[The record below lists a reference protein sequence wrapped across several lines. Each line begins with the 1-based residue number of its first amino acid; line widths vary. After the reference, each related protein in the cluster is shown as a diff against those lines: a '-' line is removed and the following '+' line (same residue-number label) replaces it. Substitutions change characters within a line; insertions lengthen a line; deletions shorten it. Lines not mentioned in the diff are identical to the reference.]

1 MKRIYFKYKSHYQSN
16 LTLAIPVVISQLGHT
31 LVHTADSVIV
41 GHFAGTIPLAAVSLV
56 NSIFIVA
63 LVIGMGISYGLTP
76 LIAQESGKKNNHECG
91 KLLANS
97 LLINAIFGI
106 LLYLLIYY
114 GSLLFIDRMDQD
126 PDVVAQAKPYLGL
139 LGFSIVPL
147 MIFMTFKQFAEGLG
161 FTKQAMMISLW
172 GNLINVCLGIIFV
185 KGLFGVEPMGVN
197 GVGWSTLID
206 RTIMAVVMCIYVL
219 RSKYFKDYLKSFS
232 HQSIDKIRS
241 FKILKIG
248 TPVAL
253 QYTFEVTAF
262 SVSAILIGSI
272 GAVEQAAHLVA
283 INLAAITYMMASGIS
298 AAATI
303 KTGNNFGKEDFM
315 NLRLSAISSYH
326 IVLIF
331 MAIAAL
337 LFAGLNEYLPWIYT
351 SDMAVISIAAQLLI
365 IAAFFQLFD
374 GAQIVG
380 LGILRGI
387 GDVNVPTLITFVAYW
402 VIGIPA
408 GYYLGIVLGWGA
420 NGIWYGLTLG
430 LLVSAGLLF
439 TRFHYFSKKLVR
451 QAQIKLMPPEF

>member
-1 MKRIYFKYKSHYQSN
+1 LKRIYSKYRSHYKST

-63 LVIGMGISYGLTP
+63 LVIGLGISYGLTP
-76 LIAQESGKKNNHECG
+76 LIAQESGRNNKEECG
-91 KLLANS
+91 KLLVNS
-97 LLINAIFGI
+97 LLINAIIGI

-114 GSLLFIDRMDQD
+114 GSLFFIDRMDQD
-126 PDVVAQAKPYLGL
+126 PEVVVQAKPYLGL
-139 LGFSIVPL
+139 LGFSIIPL

-185 KGLFGVEPMGVN
+185 KGLFGIEPMGVR

-206 RTIMAVVMCIYVL
+206 RIIMAIVMFIYVL
-219 RSKYFKDYLKSFS
+219 KSKYFKDYLKSFTYKS
-232 HQSIDKIRS
+232 VDKFRS
-241 FKILKIG
+241 LKILRIG

-253 QYTFEVTAF
+253 QYTFEVSAF

-272 GAVEQAAHLVA
+272 GAIEQAAHLVA

-303 KTGNNFGKEDFM
+303 KSGNNFGKEDFL

-337 LFAGLNEYLPWIYT
+337 LFAGLNEYLPLIYT
-351 SDMAVISIAAQLLI
+351 SDKAVISIAAQLLI

-374 GAQIVG
+374 GTQIVG
-380 LGILRGI
+380 LGILRGL
-387 GDVNVPTLITFVAYW
+387 GDVNIPTLITFVAYW
-402 VIGIPA
+402 IIGIPA

-420 NGIWYGLTLG
+420 NGIWYGLTSG
-430 LLVSAGLLF
+430 LLISAVLLF

-451 QAQIKLMPPEF
+451 QARI